1 MTARFA
7 AFLGIERLRP
17 FGPVPNAAW
26 VTDVPNFLTGR
37 TLPLRFRFHVA
48 MAGVLAIGG
57 NLPAS
62 TSGDPR
68 WSSDE

>member
-1 MTARFA
+1 M
-7 AFLGIERLRP
+7 
-17 FGPVPNAAW
+17 
-26 VTDVPNFLTGR
+26 TDVPNFLTGR